1 LSAKLWPVN
10 QCQHRSYLPP
20 SGVGV
25 GNIWLA
31 IHHYDIPG
39 NFDKNLRFVT
49 MKMSTLKLKGQV
61 GATIYSSHDNTNDKN
76 YSNQN
81 AEKVVGKRITTNRST
96 NIQMFNQSPLI
107 RLKESS
113 TV

>member
-1 LSAKLWPVN
+1 MQAPVAVRCFTN
-10 QCQHRSYLPP
+10 CYTLPLP
-20 SGVGV
+20 F
-25 GNIWLA
+25 LPFA
-31 IHHYDIPG
+31 IHHYDTPG

-49 MKMSTLKLKGQV
+49 MKMSTLKVKDQV

-107 RLKESS
+107 RLKETS